1 MAENDHKS
9 TFFTDPKRP
18 RLRGED
24 MPNKHILF
32 TSHHSLLDS
41 SSGAAVATLHL
52 LQLLQDCGWTVSA
65 FTGNLTDSLRSATIL
80 QHKIQQTSESKLKG
94 SSFHLHTT
102 FWNNVPIDCLLHIGD
117 VNGSQQAAYSH
128 EFLTQFRRIIRDRRP
143 GVILTYG
150 GDSIS
155 AGIISLSADAGIPV
169 VFALHNFSYK
179 RQEFFR
185 AVTDI
190 LVPSDFSAE
199 YYRKTLGL
207 HSTSIPSPFIWNLIK
222 CPGPSRGKFITFVN
236 PLPHKGLF
244 VFASI
249 AKTLA
254 VQRPDIRFL
263 IVEGRA
269 TVTVLSDLNLS
280 LGSCGNVYR
289 MQSTDDPRHFFSVSK
304 MILLP
309 SVWNESFG
317 RIAAEANI
325 NQIPIISSDRGALP
339 EVVAD
344 SGVML
349 SIPDTITPET
359 RHPLEGHALC
369 RWVNAVTDLYDDIS
383 CYETLRAR
391 GSNNAK
397 RWQEDKIAC
406 RYNDYFGQILRRA

>member
-1 MAENDHKS
+1 
-9 TFFTDPKRP
+9 
-18 RLRGED
+18 
-24 MPNKHILF
+24 
-32 TSHHSLLDS
+32 
-41 SSGAAVATLHL
+41 
-52 LQLLQDCGWTVSA
+52 
-65 FTGNLTDSLRSATIL
+65 
-80 QHKIQQTSESKLKG
+80 
-94 SSFHLHTT
+94 
-102 FWNNVPIDCLLHIGD
+102 
-117 VNGSQQAAYSH
+117 
-128 EFLTQFRRIIRDRRP
+128 
-143 GVILTYG
+143 
-150 GDSIS
+150 
-155 AGIISLSADAGIPV
+155 
-169 VFALHNFSYK
+169 
-179 RQEFFR
+179 
-185 AVTDI
+185 
-190 LVPSDFSAE
+190 
-199 YYRKTLGL
+199 
-207 HSTSIPSPFIWNLIK
+207 
-222 CPGPSRGKFITFVN
+222 
-236 PLPHKGLF
+236 
-244 VFASI
+244 
-249 AKTLA
+249 
-254 VQRPDIRFL
+254 
-263 IVEGRA
+263 
-269 TVTVLSDLNLS
+269 
-280 LGSCGNVYR
+280 